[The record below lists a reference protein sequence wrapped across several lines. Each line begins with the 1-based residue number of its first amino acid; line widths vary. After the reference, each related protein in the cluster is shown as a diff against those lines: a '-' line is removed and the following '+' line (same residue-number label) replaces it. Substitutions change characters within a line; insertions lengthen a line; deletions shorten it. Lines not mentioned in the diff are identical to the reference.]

1 MTLEDNELENDG
13 LEWTMMD
20 EIKYYAWN
28 HPLAFGS
35 FCLGIGA
42 ILYKIASFIY
52 KKGVKQHGRSK

>member
-1 MTLEDNELENDG
+1 MIEDNELDDS
-13 LEWTMMD
+13 LEWTMLD

-52 KKGVKQHGRSK
+52 KKGVKHGRSK